1 MMCPHLLS
9 AVISKVAIFGL
20 LLITYVAIRSEVSLN
35 LAHLLGWIGMLTTL
49 VGAMLAVSQNDMKR
63 MLAYSSMSQLGYIVA
78 AIALMSHLGWVTAL
92 YLVANHLM
100 VKGILFLVVAGIIIR
115 TGTRHFDDLGG
126 LARVMPFTFAS
137 CGHCHCCDVRPAAA
151 RRVRRQMAA
160 VERDDGKRLVRAS
173 RDDAAGDLCR
183 LSLHG
188 AFYPCDLFRA
198 LQGEAS
204 QFDGSATCLAHPAIS
219 SRRGHSGDVV
229 FSETFDRAGF
239 SGDRSAICVDAGV
252 AGHVVGDDLWLL
264 ESVSSH
270 DVCGDCFRHI
280 VWIVL
285 VGTEC
290 RLAASRSSACWLVPF
305 LHGRLYDA
313 DAAGRHRILGWI
325 GRCDY
330 VARAT
335 CADDLHWQCPSVQF
349 VHLVLFH
356 LFCTSSP
363 AAFVL
368 H

>member
-1 MMCPHLLS
+1 MREADDDVSALLS

-20 LLITYVAIRSEVSLN
+20 LLVAYVAIRSEVSLN

-78 AIALMSHLGWVTAL
+78 AISLMSHLGWVTAL

-137 CGHCHCCDVRPAAA
+137 CDHCHCCDVGPAAA

-160 VERDDGKRLVRAS
+160 IERDDGKRLVRTG

-198 LQGEAS
+198 LQSEAS
-204 QFDGSATCLAHPAIS
+204 QFDRSATCLAHTRNIFS
-219 SRRGHSGDVV
+219 SR
-229 FSETFDRAGF
+229 
-239 SGDRSAICVDAGV
+239 
-252 AGHVVGDDLWLL
+252 
-264 ESVSSH
+264 
-270 DVCGDCFRHI
+270 
-280 VWIVL
+280 
-285 VGTEC
+285 
-290 RLAASRSSACWLVPF
+290 
-305 LHGRLYDA
+305 
-313 DAAGRHRILGWI
+313 
-325 GRCDY
+325 
-330 VARAT
+330 
-335 CADDLHWQCPSVQF
+335 
-349 VHLVLFH
+349 
-356 LFCTSSP
+356 
-363 AAFVL
+363 AFW
-368 H
+368 